1 VYARSTTMVADPRA
15 AEEGIAFVRDQVWP
29 SVKDMEGCVG
39 ISMLLDRESGK
50 AIITT
55 SWETEE
61 ALAASREP
69 VRSLRE
75 RGTEITSSTEPV
87 VEEWEVASMHRAHNA
102 YPDAYVR
109 TSWSHVEQDDIDSSL
124 ELYRDGMLP
133 QIEQFEGFASASLL
147 IDRPTGRAALSVAFD
162 SREAMENT
170 RAAAQAMRE
179 QAEQAGIHVDEI
191 AEFELAVAHLHIP
204 ELV

>member
-15 AEEGIAFVRDQVWP
+15 VEEGIAFVRDQVWP
-29 SVKDMEGCVG
+29 SVKDMDGCLG

-61 ALAASREP
+61 AIAASREP

-75 RGTEITSSTEPV
+75 RGTEVTGSSDPV

-109 TSWSHVEQDDIDSSL
+109 TTWSHVAQEDIDSAL
-124 ELYRDGMLP
+124 ELYRTGMLP

-147 IDRPTGRAALSVAFD
+147 IDRATGRSALSVAFD
-162 SREAMENT
+162 GREAMENT

-179 QAEQAGIHVDEI
+179 QAEQAGIHVDEM
-191 AEFELAVAHLHIP
+191 AEFELAHAHLHIP

>member
-1 VYARSTTMVADPRA
+1 VYARSTTMIADPRA
-15 AEEGIAFVRDQVWP
+15 ADDGIAFVRDEVWP
-29 SVKDMEGCVG
+29 SVKDMEGCLG
-39 ISMLLDRESGK
+39 ISMLVDRESGK

-61 ALAASREP
+61 AIAASREP

-75 RGTEITSSTEPV
+75 RGTEVTSSGQPV

-102 YPDAYVR
+102 HPDAYVR
-109 TSWSHVEQDDIDSSL
+109 TTWSHVEQENIDSAL
-124 ELYRDGMLP
+124 ELYRAGMLP

-147 IDRPTGRAALSVAFD
+147 IDRSTGRAALSVAFD
-162 SREAMENT
+162 SREAMEGT
-170 RAAAQAMRE
+170 RAAAQSMRE
-179 QAEQAGIHVDEI
+179 QAEQAGIHVDEM

>member
-1 VYARSTTMVADPRA
+1 
-15 AEEGIAFVRDQVWP
+15 
-29 SVKDMEGCVG
+29 VKDMDGCLG

-61 ALAASREP
+61 AIAASREP

-75 RGTEITSSTEPV
+75 RGTEVTGSSEPV

-109 TSWSHVEQDDIDSSL
+109 TTWSHVAQEDIDSAL
-124 ELYRDGMLP
+124 ELYRTGMLP

-147 IDRPTGRAALSVAFD
+147 IDRATGRSALSVAFD
-162 SREAMENT
+162 GREAMENT

-179 QAEQAGIHVDEI
+179 QAEQAGIHVDEM
-191 AEFELAVAHLHIP
+191 AEFELAHAHLHIP

>member
-15 AEEGIAFVRDQVWP
+15 VEEGIAFVRDQVWP
-29 SVKDMEGCVG
+29 SVRDMDGCLG

-61 ALAASREP
+61 AIAASREP

-75 RGTEITSSTEPV
+75 RGTEVTSASEPV
-87 VEEWEVASMHRAHNA
+87 VEEWEVASMHRAHNS
-102 YPDAYVR
+102 YPDAFVR
-109 TSWSHVEQDDIDSSL
+109 TTWTHVEQENIDSAL
-124 ELYRDGMLP
+124 ELYKQGMLP

-147 IDRPTGRAALSVAFD
+147 IDRATGRGALSVAFD
-162 SREAMENT
+162 SREAMERT
-170 RAAAQAMRE
+170 REAAQAMRE
-179 QAEQAGIHVDEI
+179 QAEQAGIQVIEM
-191 AEFELAVAHLHIP
+191 AELELALAHLHIP